1 MMGSITEFL
10 LKVALLAPPILFALT
25 VHETAHAVVAWWRGD
40 DTAARM
46 GRISLNPMRHLD
58 LVGTLVFFVTAFMG
72 AGIGW
77 AKPVPVDNRRMK
89 DPHRDIIW
97 VSAAGPAANLLL
109 AVLIALAF
117 KVIISFGVLDER
129 LIGGYTRWQY
139 YLGFLLSLGVQVNVV
154 FAFFNLVPLPPL
166 DGSGIVTGL
175 LPPEAAMRY
184 QRIGRYGIVILLALI
199 VLPSWFPG
207 MPDVIDLVVLTPA
220 QALAHLLLP

>member
-1 MMGSITEFL
+1 MINTIWSFMI
-10 LKVALLAPPILFALT
+10 KVALLAPPILFALT

-58 LVGTLVFFVTAFMG
+58 LTGTLVFFVTAMMG

-77 AKPVPVDNRRMK
+77 AKPVPVDNRRLK
-89 DPHRDIIW
+89 DPHRDLIW
-97 VSAAGPAANLLL
+97 VSAAGPVVNLLFAL
-109 AVLIALAF
+109 LLGLCLHLLISTGLFREFAGW
-117 KVIISFGVLDER
+117 KM
-129 LIGGYTRWQY
+129 
-139 YLGFLLSLGVQVNVV
+139 YLGELFILGVQVNVV

-184 QRIGRYGIVILLALI
+184 QRVGRYGIVILLALI
-199 VLPSWFPG
+199 VLPSWWPGFPDLIG
-207 MPDVIDLVVLTPA
+207 ALVVGPA
-220 QALAHLLLP
+220 QALANLLLP